1 MILFGNI
8 VFVNVIKMQIKIGS
22 SWNRGDPYSNTMGV
36 LIKRDTEI
44 DTQRENHVK
53 IPQEDSHL
61 QAKERGFRK
70 NLTDILISDF

>member
-1 MILFGNI
+1 MLSGNVILFGNI

-44 DTQRENHVK
+44 DTQRNTEAETV
-53 IPQEDSHL
+53 
-61 QAKERGFRK
+61 
-70 NLTDILISDF
+70 